1 MVSWMFFFYIFHV
14 FSMGFSYTLCF
25 QEARR
30 RERIAHESA
39 KARGAQSVSAQTV
52 GEPDAGGGWQRLE
65 QQPMGV
71 SINGAIPKW
80 FPDDPCIEY
89 LPTLTP

>member
-1 MVSWMFFFYIFHV
+1 MDDFLQRSL
-14 FSMGFSYTLCF
+14 SF

-52 GEPDAGGGWQRLE
+52 GKPDVRDWLGSIDGTGGVEPLT
-65 QQPMGV
+65 
-71 SINGAIPKW
+71 
-80 FPDDPCIEY
+80 
-89 LPTLTP
+89 LPIFTLIFWLKPI